1 MQDVFFNQDFNF
13 ALLKL
18 FFTLGA
24 LVYFIYSVVVAKQ
37 ITVMKKTLITGF
49 SSIINLF
56 GLINLIIAATTLFAF
71 IFFL

>member
-1 MQDVFFNQDFNF
+1 MQEIFINEAFSG

-24 LVYFIYSVVVAKQ
+24 LVYFIYSMVVAKQ

-49 SSIINLF
+49 SNLINLF
-56 GLINLIIAATTLFAF
+56 GLLNLLISATTLVFF
-71 IFFL
+71 ILFL